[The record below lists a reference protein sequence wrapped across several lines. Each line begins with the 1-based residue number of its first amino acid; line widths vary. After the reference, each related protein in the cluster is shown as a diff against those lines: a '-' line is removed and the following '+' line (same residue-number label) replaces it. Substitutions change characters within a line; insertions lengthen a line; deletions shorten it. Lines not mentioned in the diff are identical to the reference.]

1 MAATRAARTRL
12 SRCARTGIALGTL
25 LCVAA
30 CSERRTAPVLDTEP
44 SPVAAASTA
53 SAAAAGPTGF
63 AAEQLAGEWSELARL
78 LPDRMTAVAAD
89 LRRLDRGAGPHGL
102 SAAELARARASE
114 REIYALWSK
123 ARAAFAQQNMP
134 EAVATA
140 KDVSA
145 RLDTLAASLKR

>member
-30 CSERRTAPVLDTEP
+30 CSERRAAPVLDTEP
-44 SPVAAASTA
+44 SPDAVLAAR
-53 SAAAAGPTGF
+53 PTGF